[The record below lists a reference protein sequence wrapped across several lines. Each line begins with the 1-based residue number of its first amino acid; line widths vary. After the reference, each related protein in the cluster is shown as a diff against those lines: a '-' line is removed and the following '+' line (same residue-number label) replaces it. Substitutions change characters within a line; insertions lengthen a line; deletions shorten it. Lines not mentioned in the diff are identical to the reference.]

1 MLFNRGFA
9 YDKLKMYEN
18 AIQVIFI
25 SKRIIHRKII
35 LINKTHSFII
45 IEEFRKIYLIRYD
58 NMQKFNEAI

>member
-25 SKRIIHRKII
+25 SKRIIHRQII